1 MKFIPTTFPKTGY
14 RRFGKKQEQ
23 VMEFMSMNESCVRV
37 ENPDTEAKTWAA
49 CFNQAAKKMNMPCM
63 ARFVNKELY
72 VVRTDK

>member
-1 MKFIPTTFPKTGY
+1 MKFIPTEFPQ
-14 RRFGKKQEQ
+14 KKCRYGRKQAE

-37 ENPDTEAKTWAA
+37 ENPDTETKTWAA
-49 CFNQAAKKMNMPCM
+49 CFNQAAGKLNMPCR